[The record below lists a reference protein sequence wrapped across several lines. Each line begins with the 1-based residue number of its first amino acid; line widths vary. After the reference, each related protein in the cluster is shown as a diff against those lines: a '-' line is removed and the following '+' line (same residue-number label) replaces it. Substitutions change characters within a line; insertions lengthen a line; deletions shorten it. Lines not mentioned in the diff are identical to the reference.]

1 MENKDKLEVCFVKT
15 LPNSRVQIK
24 IKQGEQRVVRAP
36 SSWAI
41 ELNEV
46 LLNLDESELDTLIG
60 MLETCKS
67 KLKEGN

>member
-1 MENKDKLEVCFVKT
+1 MGNKDKLEVCFVKT

-24 IKQGEQRVVRAP
+24 IKQGKQRVVRAP

-46 LLNLDESELDTLIG
+46 LLNLDESELDTLID
-60 MLETCKS
+60 MLQAYKS
-67 KLKEGN
+67 KFK

>member
-41 ELNEV
+41 ERNQV
-46 LLNLDESELDTLIG
+46 LLNLDESELDTLIS
-60 MLETCKS
+60 MVQAYKS
-67 KLKEGN
+67 KFK

>member
-36 SSWAI
+36 STWAI

-60 MLETCKS
+60 MLQAY
-67 KLKEGN
+67 KLKFK

>member
-60 MLETCKS
+60 MLQAYKS
-67 KLKEGN
+67 KFK

>member
-46 LLNLDESELDTLIG
+46 LLNLDESELNTLIS
-60 MLETCKS
+60 MLQAY
-67 KLKEGN
+67 KLKFK